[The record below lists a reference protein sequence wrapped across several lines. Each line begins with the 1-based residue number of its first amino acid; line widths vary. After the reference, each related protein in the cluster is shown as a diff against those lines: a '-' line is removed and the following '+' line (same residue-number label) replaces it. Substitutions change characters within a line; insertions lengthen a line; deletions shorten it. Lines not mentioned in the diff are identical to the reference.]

1 MPTEKDAM
9 MRLYTGYSDS
19 GDEEEE
25 EEEGDLIDGFGNSS
39 IELIDLGDLSDDEQV
54 NNHSMD
60 DCGPFVRKRLLYGE
74 HYHHRNINHALA
86 EDFK

>member
-19 GDEEEE
+19 GDE

-60 DCGPFVRKRLLYGE
+60 DCGPFVKEAFVWR
-74 HYHHRNINHALA
+74 ALSSS
-86 EDFK
+86 